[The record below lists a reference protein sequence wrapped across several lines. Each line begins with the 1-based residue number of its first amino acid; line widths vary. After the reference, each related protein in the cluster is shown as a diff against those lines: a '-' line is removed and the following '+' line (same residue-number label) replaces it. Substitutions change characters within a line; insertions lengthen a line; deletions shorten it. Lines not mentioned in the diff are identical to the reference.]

1 MFKCKSCGHETQFRQ
16 NYLHHIQTGQ
26 PLQCIHCSFTFD
38 SLCKLR
44 SHRQSVH
51 PKEFDESRKMMQ
63 NLEVAAKMSDRKN
76 TSGESSGGSAAKT
89 MGSISS
95 SPRPS
100 GAVSILVAR
109 TGEEETREQKPV
121 SGFEQWCSPQSSK
134 PRTPVGNNDQSPV
147 SEPNGMETG
156 DLIDVSIPDEDTCN
170 IASAFKVLMDN
181 VKNQSQP
188 GEGETEVNKMIEQ
201 SVSAD
206 TTLMD
211 SDHAKITVHNIG
223 KAITPSHGQRTAES
237 SHRSG
242 MEAVETISARA
253 SHGSEVSGG
262 YYVSQLEN
270 AALAK
275 KNYHT
280 TPVEGLEVAKAIDPS
295 HTYKAFAIMQPEPT
309 HTYKTF
315 ARMQPEPTGVGS
327 VCYGCGDTFNSV
339 VSLQLHQMANEHN
352 YCKLCLSF
360 FSDNSLF
367 KFHIQKMHTFKCAAC
382 HLTFKDQEERM
393 QHQRETGHAHCKDCS
408 GYFLDQKSLSKHH
421 EIHNRTKFSCP
432 LCSSVFK
439 TEMGRNAHQR
449 DVGHAYCKSCICYFL
464 DRKSFEKHIDC
475 HQSTNGLV
483 CPTYKLAHQT
493 EKARTAHHKAVK
505 HRKCPHRGEE
515 FTDVASATKHAAIN
529 HTYQCLLGGCNIAFP
544 TLDDL
549 LVHHRKN
556 HQHCK
561 PCDRWFCDKAALE
574 SHEENAKRHM

>member
-1 MFKCKSCGHETQFRQ
+1 MNTSR
-16 NYLHHIQTGQ
+16 
-26 PLQCIHCSFTFD
+26 
-38 SLCKLR
+38 
-44 SHRQSVH
+44 
-51 PKEFDESRKMMQ
+51 EFDESRKMMQ
-63 NLEVAAKMSDRKN
+63 NLEVVEKMSDRKN

-262 YYVSQLEN
+262 YYVSQLES

-295 HTYKAFAIMQPEPT
+295 HTYKAFAI
-309 HTYKTF
+309 
-315 ARMQPEPTGVGS
+315 MQPEPTGVGS

-439 TEMGRNAHQR
+439 TEMGKVLRSTSIVTGVPT
-449 DVGHAYCKSCICYFL
+449 DSCVPRANLHIKR
-464 DRKSFEKHIDC
+464 RKPALLIIKQSSTASVPIAEKNSRMLRARLNMR
-475 HQSTNGLV
+475 QSTT
-483 CPTYKLAHQT
+483 PTSAFWEAATLLFRHWMIYWSITGKTISIANLAIVGSVTKQRWSLMRKT
-493 EKARTAHHKAVK
+493 PSDTCNQLREWYWVQIGDWDKEIGHHKM
-505 HRKCPHRGEE
+505 
-515 FTDVASATKHAAIN
+515 S
-529 HTYQCLLGGCNIAFP
+529 
-544 TLDDL
+544 
-549 LVHHRKN
+549 
-556 HQHCK
+556 
-561 PCDRWFCDKAALE
+561 
-574 SHEENAKRHM
+574 